1 MTNNCQSGFLSLHN
15 TLTALLKT
23 NDNWYVNIDRGLLD
37 GVIFIDLKKA
47 FDTINHEIILKI
59 HLIRR

>member
-59 HLIRR
+59 H

>member
-15 TLTALLKT
+15 NLTALLKT

-59 HLIRR
+59 H